1 MKICVMILAVGD
13 IFYKED
19 SKKILSHYFNKHN
32 IIHHYIEETTLDTK
46 NSHPSWWKL
55 LCHKILPDYDYIIC
69 WDLDL
74 LPINSNIDF
83 LQYFNMNKITM
94 AIDSCAK
101 HYPHLKY
108 NNNFKYNGGLIG
120 IPKTL
125 ASEMEDIFNK
135 YAPGVRPSWEQYYL
149 NDTIVE
155 NNIPIHELP
164 ETINVLFSTPD
175 FDTALIKHYTFHPNA
190 KDQIKHHN
198 YT

>member
-1 MKICVMILAVGD
+1 MVLAIGD
-13 IFYKED
+13 IFYKAD
-19 SKKILSHYFNKHN
+19 SLKILTHYFNKQNVDYHIIEQVPEN
-32 IIHHYIEETTLDTK
+32 IDFK

-55 LCHKILPDYDYIIC
+55 LCHKILRDYDYIIC

-74 LPINSNIDF
+74 LPIHSNVNF
-83 LQYFNMNKITM
+83 LQHFDMNKITM

-125 ASEMEDIFNK
+125 AFIMEDIFNK
-135 YAPGVRPSWEQYYL
+135 YAPGTRPSWEQYYL

-155 NNIPIHELP
+155 KGLIIHELP
-164 ETINVLFSTPD
+164 DTINVLFSTPD
-175 FDTALIKHYTFHPNA
+175 FNNALIKHYTFSSSA
-190 KDQIKHHN
+190 KEQIKYHD
-198 YT
+198 YK